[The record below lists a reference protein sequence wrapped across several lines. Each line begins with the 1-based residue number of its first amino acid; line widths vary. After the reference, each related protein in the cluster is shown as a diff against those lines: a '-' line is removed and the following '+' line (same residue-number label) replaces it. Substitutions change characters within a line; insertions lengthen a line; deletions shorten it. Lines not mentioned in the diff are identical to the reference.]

1 VAWNG
6 TAKTAVIYVNGVDV
20 TGTKSTAL
28 GIVLATSS
36 DFVTV
41 SQGPIQQVL
50 VFTGTNPS
58 QAVIQNIIKYS
69 QASFYETTGARISRI
84 IAETPFS
91 SSLVSANGTQYI
103 AEITD
108 DAPYAGPELQIT
120 ADTEGGPLYVSDT
133 GVLTQTA
140 TYTQFTQAK
149 SFTSQATYGS
159 GGRGLDPDVSIQ
171 YDGDSMRNILNVT
184 MTGGGTQK
192 STGSVSTSVYGQAAQ
207 SWNAYMPTV
216 AQAKTIGNLLV
227 GFGQYVFPKFDDFQ
241 VVISPDGDWS
251 TTLGLELL
259 ERVTVAVAPPTGN
272 TITKDLQVNRI
283 RHDVVPG
290 QWTTTL
296 NGSNRWASAFR
307 IGYSVLDGPDVIV
320 YTA

>member
-1 VAWNG
+1 
-6 TAKTAVIYVNGVDV
+6 
-20 TGTKSTAL
+20 
-28 GIVLATSS
+28 
-36 DFVTV
+36 
-41 SQGPIQQVL
+41 
-50 VFTGTNPS
+50 
-58 QAVIQNIIKYS
+58 
-69 QASFYETTGARISRI
+69 
-84 IAETPFS
+84 
-91 SSLVSANGTQYI
+91 
-103 AEITD
+103 
-108 DAPYAGPELQIT
+108 
-120 ADTEGGPLYVSDT
+120 
-133 GVLTQTA
+133 
-140 TYTQFTQAK
+140 
-149 SFTSQATYGS
+149 
-159 GGRGLDPDVSIQ
+159 
-171 YDGDSMRNILNVT
+171 MRNILNVT

-192 STGSVSTSVYGQAAQ
+192 VTGSVSTSTYGQAAQ

-251 TTLGLELL
+251 TTLDLELL

-290 QWTTTL
+290 QWMTTL

-320 YTA
+320 YTG

>member
-1 VAWNG
+1 
-6 TAKTAVIYVNGVDV
+6 
-20 TGTKSTAL
+20 
-28 GIVLATSS
+28 
-36 DFVTV
+36 
-41 SQGPIQQVL
+41 

-69 QASFYETTGARISRI
+69 QASFYETTAARVSRI

-103 AEITD
+103 AQITD
-108 DAPYAGPELQIT
+108 DAPYASPELQIT
-120 ADTEGGPLYVSDT
+120 ADTEGGPLYVT
-133 GVLTQTA
+133 KAGVLTQTA

-159 GGRGLDPDVSIQ
+159 GGLGLDPNVSIE

-192 STGSVSTSVYGQAAQ
+192 VTGSVSTSTYGQAAQ

-216 AQAKTIGNLLV
+216 AQASLIGNLLV
-227 GFGQYVFPKFDDFQ
+227 GFGQYVFAKFSDFQ
-241 VVISPDGDWS
+241 VVISPSADWAS
-251 TTLGLELL
+251 TLGLELL

-272 TITKDLQVNRI
+272 VITKDLQVNSI

-290 QWTTTL
+290 QWATTI

-320 YTA
+320 YTG